1 MFNRLATGLA
11 AAASLVLM
19 AAPPSFPQRLVRW
32 NTGGAAWISNS
43 PVFKHFL
50 KTGEIADRSLL
61 TSVRNSGWTADEI
74 RSGMK
79 KIYSIDVARV
89 SRYLNSREGIDFL
102 SEQTYS
108 YYPPNGARDSAVF
121 ALRSAVIKASIG
133 GKLSSVGIINN
144 LPVDFRLTGDG
155 LVICAPEKVDK
166 NQAASL
172 LTWYIFLPACI
183 VRDVAVY

>member
-11 AAASLVLM
+11 AAASLVFM

-61 TSVRNSGWTADEI
+61 ASVRNSGWTADEI
-74 RSGMK
+74 RFGMK
-79 KIYSIDVARV
+79 KVYIVDVARIA
-89 SRYLNSREGIDFL
+89 RYLYSREGMDFL
-102 SEQTYS
+102 SKQTYS
-108 YYPPNGARDSAVF
+108 YYPPNGANDSAVF
-121 ALRSAVIKASIG
+121 AMRSAIIKASIG
-133 GKLSSVGIINN
+133 GKLSSVGIIKN

-166 NQAASL
+166 KQAASL

-183 VRDVAVY
+183 ARDVAAY